1 MLEAISTATLCA
13 ALVSVTATAIQP
25 VLFSSVTEV
34 FVNTKAETFQHA
46 GGVGP
51 PKLLHG
57 NLRALCRI
65 CSQSYASHED
75 AARVRIV

>member
-1 MLEAISTATLCA
+1 MLEAVSTAALCA
-13 ALVSVTATAIQP
+13 ALVSLTATAIQP
-25 VLFSSVTEV
+25 VLLSSVIEV

-51 PKLLHG
+51 PKLLQG

-65 CSQSYASHED
+65 RSLSCTSHED
-75 AARVRIV
+75 AARVRIL